1 MEAAARAVAR
11 CPRHAGGCY
20 SVAFVRKGWTMRLR
34 NVAASLLG
42 FAIAAGAQDLKLIPE
57 PRQVE
62 KKSGAFPIGAT
73 TRIVVNSAHGAE
85 DRVAAETIADE
96 IESATGHRP
105 AVSSAAALPAAAVIY
120 LTRIGDRS
128 LAQLDAAKM
137 PSDELFKEQGYALDA
152 TAAHAVIAGSTAA
165 GVFYGA
171 QTLRQPVLPAGGKVA
186 ISAR

>member
-1 MEAAARAVAR
+1 MRCERPARAVV
-11 CPRHAGGCY
+11 RHPLHVGGCY

-73 TRIVVNSAHGAE
+73 TRIVVNSGHGAE

-105 AVSSAAALPAAAVIY
+105 AISNAAALPAGAVIY

-128 LAQLDAAKM
+128 RLDAAKL
-137 PSDELFKEQGYALDA
+137 PSDDLFKEQGYALDA
-152 TAAHAVIAGSTAA
+152 TAAHVVIAGSTAA

-171 QTLRQPVLPAGGKVA
+171 QTL
-186 ISAR
+186 